1 MAFITYQHYR
11 IDYDLKESNGKWFVS
26 NLRIASP
33 DKKEVV
39 AYGPKR
45 SDFDKGFSSQEEA
58 KNGVRDFAWNEI
70 DKDIKKRKDQERS
83 K

>member
-45 SDFDKGFSSQEEA
+45 SDFDKGFSSPRR
-58 KNGVRDFAWNEI
+58 G
-70 DKDIKKRKDQERS
+70 QERGPGFRLE
-83 K
+83 